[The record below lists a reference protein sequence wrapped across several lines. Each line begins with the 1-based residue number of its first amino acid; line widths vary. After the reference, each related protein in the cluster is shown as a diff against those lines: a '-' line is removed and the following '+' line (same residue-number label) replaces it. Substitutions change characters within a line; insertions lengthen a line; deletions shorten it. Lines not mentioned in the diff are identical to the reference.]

1 MIINRFYFVLKT
13 LRTAEQWL
21 CLLAFLALTS
31 VLFADVV
38 WREVTGS
45 GLHWAS
51 EVGLFA
57 NTLLVMAGFGLASA
71 QGAHL
76 RPRFSDS
83 WLPASWEPHLVR
95 LGYLLTAIF
104 CGVLCFYAVL
114 MVADTA
120 SFGERSVRL
129 GWPVW
134 LAQMILPLAFASA
147 VLRHLSFA
155 LWPALAP
162 SPHQVPEE

>member
-1 MIINRFYFVLKT
+1 MNKISAVLKM
-13 LRTAEQWL
+13 LRSAEQWL
-21 CLLAFLALTS
+21 CALAFLALTG

-38 WREVTGS
+38 WREATGS

-57 NTLLVMAGFGLASA
+57 NTLLVMAGFGLAGA

-83 WLPASWEPHLVR
+83 WLPDSWEPQLIR
-95 LGYLLTAIF
+95 LGYFLTAVF

-120 SFGERSVRL
+120 AFGERSVQL

-134 LAQMILPLAFASA
+134 PAQLILPLAFASA
-147 VLRHLSFA
+147 LLRHLSFA

-162 SPHQVPEE
+162 ANPGVPEE